1 MNFYSGWH
9 DFLSWDS
16 VIEAIHHYANI
27 QTKTVLN
34 QGTFLILCFPAQV
47 SQLQC
52 LSLALK
58 KIRKVDIRPG
68 CLNI

>member
-9 DFLSWDS
+9 DFFSWDS
-16 VIEAIHHYANI
+16 VIEASHHYANI

-47 SQLQC
+47 SQL
-52 LSLALK
+52 
-58 KIRKVDIRPG
+58 
-68 CLNI
+68 